1 VTAVYSLDKA
11 VMKLRKEGKEV
22 EVIGQNEA
30 SSTIIDRFGIHD
42 KPEEID
48 KIMGG
53 H

>member
-1 VTAVYSLDKA
+1 MTAVYSLDKA

-30 SSTIIDRFGIHD
+30 SKTIIDRFGAHD
-42 KPEEID
+42 KPEEIETVI
-48 KIMGG
+48 KG